1 MNVFTTKAEIATFI
15 LEAQKNRL
23 SIGFVPTMGA
33 LHKGHLSLIKR
44 SVSENTFT
52 ICSIFVNPTQFNN
65 KKDFERYPIT
75 IEQDLEKLEKGKCS
89 AVFMPSVNEMY
100 PETDNTQ
107 YDLGGLDK
115 PMEGIYRPGHFNGM
129 AMIVLKLFAAVNA
142 DVAYF
147 GEKDFQ
153 QLAIIRYISKRY
165 QVPIQIVGCPTLR
178 DPDGLAMS
186 SRNLLLS
193 ADERK
198 NALTLSK
205 TLFAAKEL
213 MKKKSVDE
221 VKTWA
226 KNNITQTS
234 NLKLDYFEIVNSET
248 LESIKDWTES
258 ETINACVAAYAGEV
272 RLIDNIRL
280 K

>member
-1 MNVFTTKAEIATFI
+1 MNVFTSKAEVLSFIAK
-15 LEAQKNRL
+15 ARKDGH

-33 LHKGHLSLIKR
+33 LHDGHISLIKR
-44 SVSENTFT
+44 SVSENAIT

-75 IEQDLEKLEKGKCS
+75 IEQDLDKLKKATCS
-89 AVFMPSVNEMY
+89 AVFMPSVHEMY

-115 PMEGIYRPGHFNGM
+115 PMEGKYRPGHFNGM
-129 AMIVLKLFAAVNA
+129 AMVVLKLFAAVNA

-153 QLAIIRYISKRY
+153 QLVIIRYISKRY
-165 QVPIQIVGCPTLR
+165 HMPIKIVGCPTLR

-198 NALTLSK
+198 DALAISK
-205 TLFAAKEL
+205 TLFATQKL
-213 MKKKSVDE
+213 MKEKSVDE
-221 VKTWA
+221 VKSWA
-226 KNNITQTS
+226 KNNIAQTS
-234 NLKLDYFEIVNSET
+234 NLRLDYFEIVNSKT
-248 LESIKDWTES
+248 LEPIEKWDDAAK
-258 ETINACVAAYAGEV
+258 INACVAAYSGEV
-272 RLIDNIRL
+272 RLIDNVKL